1 MVVTVGGGPRAPPPG
16 ARAPGARGG
25 GGGGPPGRGR
35 GGGGGGVW
43 WGGAPPPPPT
53 PQDELPSSQSHE
65 GERDHPS
72 VALRER
78 RRERSAL
85 RRGSGV
91 IGDRRVV
98 PLDSA
103 APNVADDSGRLPRR
117 RSRCDARRDARDS
130 VKCRR
135 ERRTGASQAGPVS
148 GRLRHLLAAR
158 LLGRHP
164 RRSCAAA
171 SSSRSAAVGDACRGL
186 HGVRLRLRAGRRA
199 SDRAHSA
206 RSVAGRIQVTWEATV
221 PAAQAP

>member
-1 MVVTVGGGPRAPPPG
+1 MVVTVGGGGGAAPPPRG
-16 ARAPGARGG
+16 ARGGRGEGGGGPPARGG
-25 GGGGPPGRGR
+25 GGGG
-35 GGGGGGVW
+35 GGGGPP
-43 WGGAPPPPPT
+43 PPPPPT